1 RGGVAA
7 AGDEGASA
15 GGLRLGGARAV
26 GAFVRVR
33 LPKRPPPG
41 GGRFDET
48 SGRPRS
54 SLARR
59 LPRRSEPLGRS
70 ASSRERN
77 APAALARRSSG
88 AAPGRP
94 CSLRPCSLRPCS
106 LRPCSLRPCSLRPC
120 SPGPCWVLP
129 CSPRLWL
136 PRPCLPRIWAA
147 RPSLAPPGERRGR
160 CLGV

>member
-1 RGGVAA
+1 SNSMSGGNTRVPMPNIPKSPASVVSWGEERSASGGSCRWVRWLDGGDSSGSAQTSTPGAQSGGGAVRGGVAA

-33 LPKRPPPG
+33 LPKQPPPG

-77 APAALARRSSG
+77 E
-88 AAPGRP
+88 
-94 CSLRPCSLRPCS
+94 
-106 LRPCSLRPCSLRPC
+106 
-120 SPGPCWVLP
+120 
-129 CSPRLWL
+129 
-136 PRPCLPRIWAA
+136 I
-147 RPSLAPPGERRGR
+147 
-160 CLGV
+160 